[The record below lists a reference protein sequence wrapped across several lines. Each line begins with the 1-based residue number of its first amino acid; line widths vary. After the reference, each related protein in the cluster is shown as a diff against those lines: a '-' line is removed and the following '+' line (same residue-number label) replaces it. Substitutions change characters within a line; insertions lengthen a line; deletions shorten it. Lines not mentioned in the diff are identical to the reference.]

1 MRLTRL
7 LGLFAQPLQAVLLPT
22 AILLVA
28 GCATRGGPEQ
38 TVDRAVT
45 ALGGEAALAA
55 VRTVEA
61 TGTSKHWEPEQSH
74 VAGGESRF
82 AGDSSFTLQRD
93 LAADATRIEW
103 VRKLVYPGVREYRFT
118 EILNGTIGIV
128 QGVDTTGR
136 TRQSLDSNPPSHTMS
151 RFRALAM
158 AREMQRTSPTLLLQM
173 KQRPAQVTAIDDL
186 EVGGTRYRALRYAA
200 DGRNFIVLF
209 DASGL
214 PARIRTLDYDSALG
228 NSTYDLVLSDWREV
242 GGVKVAH
249 RLDYQLNGRT
259 VIETRLDAVRINPS
273 LPATAFAIPPAM
285 QAAVAATAPTVTIPY
300 QWVLRRQ
307 FIGVY
312 LDSDS
317 VSFDPRAVPGLR
329 LQDVAPGV
337 QLVQGA
343 THNSMVVEMK
353 DHLIVFDAPIDDAYS
368 AWFMGEIARRYPG
381 KPVRTLILSHHH
393 MDHTGG
399 ARAYAAAGAT
409 VVVGEGVGAHMRQR
423 LEADH
428 SQSTY
433 GAQPIAKVQVTEV
446 KDRMV
451 FTDGVR
457 RVHAIVIDNP
467 HSQGGL
473 IGFVEDVKVGF
484 VTDLWSPGR
493 EQLGEKLNAGQA
505 SIVAGVQ
512 KAGIAPE
519 RFAGGHGS
527 VGNYSDLASRAGK

>member
-1 MRLTRL
+1 MIKDRLARL
-7 LGLFAQPLQAVLLPT
+7 LVVAARTLLLPAAGV
-22 AILLVA
+22 AIV
-28 GCATRGGPEQ
+28 GCASMSGPER
-38 TVDRAVT
+38 TVDRALS
-45 ALGGEAALAA
+45 ALGGEAALAS
-55 VRTVEA
+55 VKTFEA
-61 TGTSKHWEPEQSH
+61 SGTSKHWEPEQSH
-74 VAGGESRF
+74 VAGGEPRF
-82 AGDSSFTLQRD
+82 AGDSTFTIRRD

-118 EILNGTIGIV
+118 EILNGTVGIV

-136 TRQSLDSNPPSHTMS
+136 TRQSLDSNPPTHTMS

-173 KQRPAQVTAIDDL
+173 KQNPAQVTALDDID
-186 EVGGTRYRALRYAA
+186 VGGARMKAVRYDAG
-200 DGRNFIVLF
+200 GRNFIVMF
-209 DASGL
+209 NADGL
-214 PARIRTLDYDSALG
+214 PARIRTLDYDNAQG
-228 NSTYDLVLSDWREV
+228 NSTYDLVLSDWRDV
-242 GGVKVAH
+242 SGVKVAH
-249 RLDYQLNGRT
+249 RLDYQFNGRT
-259 VIETRLDAVRINPS
+259 VIETRLDAVRLNPAI
-273 LPATAFAIPPAM
+273 PTTAFAIPPEM
-285 QAAVAATAPTVTIPY
+285 QAAATTPAVTIPY

-317 VSFDPRAVPGLR
+317 ISFDPRAVPGLR

-337 QLVQGA
+337 ALVQGA

-368 AWFMGEIARRYPG
+368 AWFMGQIAAKYPG
-381 KPVRTLILSHHH
+381 KPVRTVILSHHH
-393 MDHTGG
+393 MDHSGG

-409 VVVGEGVGAHMRQR
+409 IVVGDGVGAHMRQR

-428 SQSTY
+428 SQSTF

-493 EQLGEKLNAGQA
+493 DPLGEKLNAGQA
-505 SIVAGVQ
+505 AIVAGVQ

-519 RFAGGHGS
+519 RFAGGHGG
-527 VGNYSDLASRAGK
+527 VGNYSDLTARAGK

>member
-1 MRLTRL
+1 MPFIKILRL
-7 LGLFAQPLQAVLLPT
+7 LRPVLLIP
-22 AILLVA
+22 AAALAVA
-28 GCATRGGPEQ
+28 GCASLGGPER
-38 TVDRAVT
+38 TVSQAVT
-45 ALGGEAALAA
+45 ALGGETALAA
-55 VRTVEA
+55 VKTFEA

-74 VAGGESRF
+74 VPGGEPRF
-82 AGDSSFTLQRD
+82 AGDSSFTVRRD

-103 VRKLVYPGVREYRFT
+103 VRKLVYPGTREYRFT
-118 EILNGTIGIV
+118 EVLNGSVGIV
-128 QGVDTTGR
+128 LGVDTTGR

-173 KQRPAQVTAIDDL
+173 KQSPAQVTAIDDI
-186 EVGGTRYRALRYAA
+186 EVGGTRMRAVRYAA
-200 DGRNFIVLF
+200 GGRNFIVMF
-209 DASGL
+209 DAAGL
-214 PARIRTLDYDSALG
+214 PARIRTLDYDNTQG

-259 VIETRLDAVRINPS
+259 VIETRLDGVRINPS
-273 LPATAFAIPPAM
+273 ILATAFAIPPEM
-285 QAAVAATAPTVTIPY
+285 QAAATTPTVTIPY

-317 VSFDPRAVPGLR
+317 VFFDPRASTTGLR
-329 LQDVAPGV
+329 LQEIAPGV
-337 QLVQGA
+337 QLVQGGS
-343 THNSMVVEMK
+343 HNSMVVEMK

-368 AWFMGEIARRYPG
+368 GWLMEQLATRYPG
-381 KPVRTLILSHHH
+381 KPVRTLVLSHHH

-399 ARAYAAAGAT
+399 TRAYAAAGAN
-409 VVVGEGVGAHMRQR
+409 VVVGDGVGAHMRQR

-428 SQSTY
+428 SQSTF
-433 GAQPIAKVQVTEV
+433 GAKPIAKLQVTEV

-451 FTDGVR
+451 FTDGSR
-457 RVHAIVIDNP
+457 RVQAIFIDNP
-467 HSQGGL
+467 HSAGAL

-484 VTDLWSPGR
+484 VTDLWNPAR
-493 EQLGEKLNAGQA
+493 DQLGEKLNAGQA
-505 SIVAGVQ
+505 SIVTGVQ

-527 VGNYSDLASRAGK
+527 VGNYSDLSSRAGK